1 MSHGMSKKPTS
12 INVRLGEELL
22 HEVRISAAHNGHS
35 MNAEMIRLV
44 RLALKENPPGT
55 IHTSES
61 VPPFNKE
68 ELAELMR
75 LFEKAYLRT
84 RDAKP

>member
-1 MSHGMSKKPTS
+1 M
-12 INVRLGEELL
+12 GEELL

-61 VPPFNKE
+61 VPPSIRKNQQN
-68 ELAELMR
+68 
-75 LFEKAYLRT
+75 
-84 RDAKP
+84 